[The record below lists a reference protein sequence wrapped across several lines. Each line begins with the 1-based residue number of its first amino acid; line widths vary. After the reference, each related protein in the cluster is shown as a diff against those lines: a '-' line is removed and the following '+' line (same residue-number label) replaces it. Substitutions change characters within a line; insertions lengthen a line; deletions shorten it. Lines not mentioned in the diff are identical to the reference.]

1 MLKSLPLLTAGLL
14 SFSTVAETVNDLSG
28 WIVEDAEN
36 TDANWEYVV
45 ETNTWK
51 QMVNTTDFTYLYD
64 PSSTS
69 LGKAVSGT
77 ISVNTGGDDDY
88 IGFVLG
94 YQPGDLMNENADY
107 LLLTWKQATQGNM
120 REGMTLYHVQGSL
133 DRAYRR
139 EYANTNN
146 LDFIPYVEMVGGAG
160 TYASVG
166 WEDFTPYSFDIAYE
180 KGYLAVFVNDVM
192 QYSLTPGEIG
202 KTYFDEGAFGFYN
215 YSQNRVEYGSV
226 IYDDVSVL
234 IDDDK
239 MSSIAAAVP
248 FEGNAAVA
256 LLVMLVG
263 AGGAHK
269 RKKSV

>member
-28 WIVEDAEN
+28 WVVEDAEN

-139 EYANTNN
+139 EHANTNN

-160 TYASVG
+160 T
-166 WEDFTPYSFDIAYE
+166 
-180 KGYLAVFVNDVM
+180 L
-192 QYSLTPGEIG
+192 
-202 KTYFDEGAFGFYN
+202 GA
-215 YSQNRVEYGSV
+215 R
-226 IYDDVSVL
+226 DRACVL
-234 IDDDK
+234 CF
-239 MSSIAAAVP
+239 P
-248 FEGNAAVA
+248 
-256 LLVMLVG
+256 LR
-263 AGGAHK
+263 HPQ
-269 RKKSV
+269 